1 MLLAMPGLSQFVSA
15 LDKVCQSA
23 MQYRP
28 RLRLRS
34 GAAANAKLVGAPSLQ
49 SKVAS
54 FSAPVVALTLWFISP
69 ITCVTILR

>member
-1 MLLAMPGLSQFVSA
+1 MLGLSQFVSA
-15 LDKVCQSA
+15 LDKVCQSV
-23 MQYRP
+23 MQYCP

-54 FSAPVVALTLWFISP
+54 FSASVVALTLWFISHSTRV
-69 ITCVTILR
+69 ITFR